1 MGEQAQ
7 TVDEALA
14 LLDGGGSKAEKP
26 KMKAAF
32 NAFEQVRYRQ
42 LKAENPTLK
51 RSQLKD
57 ILWKEWQKSP
67 ENPMNQ
73 LPPS

>member
-1 MGEQAQ
+1 MNRWVQFCKFLNQ
-7 TVDEALA
+7 NQ
-14 LLDGGGSKAEKP
+14 KR
-26 KMKAAF
+26 MKAAF
-32 NAFEQVRYRQ
+32 NAFEQNRYKD

-73 LPPS
+73 ANS

>member
-1 MGEQAQ
+1 
-7 TVDEALA
+7 
-14 LLDGGGSKAEKP
+14 
-26 KMKAAF
+26 MKAAF
-32 NAFEQVRYRQ
+32 NAFEQNRYKD

-73 LPPS
+73 ANS